1 MADPMAGAVPG
12 AAPGATIEAQLERT
26 ERAVA
31 AQGRELA
38 QVRQLLET
46 LVQVLIARGDLAA
59 GHARLLERAAAA
71 AGPRRSARLRPYV
84 DKYEVA
90 SSGIDCPS
98 LIHLC
103 RARCSSFA
111 VELTAQDI
119 DEGAIRFE
127 LDERYMLRH
136 ERDGYAPT
144 SIERLSPAAPT
155 GVARLAAATTTAARM
170 RGCGSISS
178 AASPRRCRHAW
189 VRSPRP
195 PADRAAGAQGAQ
207 RGSAGWLARGRESG
221 AGGVEGETATIW
233 PSSGG

>member
-71 AGPRRSARLRPYV
+71 AGPRRSARLRPYI

-90 SSGIDCPS
+90 NSAIDCPS

-103 RARCSSFA
+103 RARCCTFA

-119 DEGAIRFE
+119 DEGSVRFE
-127 LDERYMLRH
+127 LDEPYMLRH
-136 ERDGYAPT
+136 ERDGYCTHLDRATLGCGAYHHRPATCRDYDCREDPRVWIDFERRIPAPMPPGVGAV
-144 SIERLSPAAPT
+144 SPA
-155 GVARLAAATTTAARM
+155 
-170 RGCGSISS
+170 S
-178 AASPRRCRHAW
+178 
-189 VRSPRP
+189 
-195 PADRAAGAQGAQ
+195 D
-207 RGSAGWLARGRESG
+207 
-221 AGGVEGETATIW
+221 
-233 PSSGG
+233 